1 MTVVVVTI
9 LAFVGGAVLVA
20 GALGSLAL
28 LIFIVWYNKD
38 GNVEDVP
45 ASIFEEDAVAA
56 HRDRC
61 PITPPGWEQCTRQG
75 GHEGPCA
82 HERRPDA
89 PHVPS

>member
-45 ASIFEEDAVAA
+45 A